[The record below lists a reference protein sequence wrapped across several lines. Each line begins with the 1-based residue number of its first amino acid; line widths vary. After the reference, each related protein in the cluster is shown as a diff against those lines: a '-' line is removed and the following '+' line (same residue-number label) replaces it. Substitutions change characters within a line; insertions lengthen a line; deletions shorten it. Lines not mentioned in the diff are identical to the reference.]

1 MAIRNIVKIGEP
13 VLREKCREVTSF
25 DDRLSVLIDDM
36 KETMFAANGV
46 GIAAPQVGI
55 LKRVCIVCTDGETV
69 YELVNPMITKQS
81 GTQCGPEGCLSIPG
95 RQENVVRPKK
105 IVVEAYDRHG
115 NGYVYKVEGF
125 EAVAFCH
132 EIDHLDGILYI
143 DKAEKNER

>member
-69 YELVNPMITKQS
+69 YELVNPVITKQS
-81 GTQCGPEGCLSIPG
+81 STQCGPEGCLSIPG